1 MKTLSVHTLGCR
13 INRFDSSAVLEA
25 ARAAGYEVRP
35 DAPRADVLVIN
46 TCTVTAA
53 ADAEG
58 RRLARRLR
66 RANPEATIVVTGC
79 SAQTRPEALA
89 ALPEIDYVLGAV
101 ERGRLCEILA
111 EREASGRGRGSPATL
126 VGDLRGRQSLDLPG
140 VARFQGRARAL
151 LKVQDGCN
159 ARCSYCVIPAARG
172 RSRSAPVDQV
182 RARVREYAEA
192 GHPEVTL
199 AGVHL
204 GAYGRDL
211 PSRAT
216 LAGLVRSVLAD
227 PAAPYL
233 RLSSVEPT
241 HFTDDLVAAVSEDP
255 RACPHFHLPLQSG
268 SDAVLRRMR
277 RGYTA
282 SRYRERVERLLRA
295 SPRAAVGADVLA
307 GFPGESNAEFEET
320 LRLIEDLPL
329 AYLHVFPYSEREGTA
344 AARGEEGAAVASAV
358 VRDRAARLRALGE
371 AKRRRYWRARRG
383 ERLTVFIEGV
393 CREAPG
399 WVHGT
404 SAEYVPIALRG
415 PERLVGRAARAVAGG
430 EVALAGG
437 ALAARLADGSE
448 SGNGRVEAWE
458 EALVQPGAFA

>member
-13 INRFDSSAVLEA
+13 INRFDSAAVLEA

-46 TCTVTAA
+46 TCTVTVA

-66 RANPEATIVVTGC
+66 RGNPEATLVLTGC
-79 SAQTRPEALA
+79 AAEVRPEALA
-89 ALPEIDYVLGAV
+89 ALPEVDYVLGAV
-101 ERGRLCEILA
+101 ERDRLCEILA
-111 EREASGRGRGSPATL
+111 EREAAGGARGAPGPSAGDVRGE
-126 VGDLRGRQSLDLPG
+126 RILDLPAVG
-140 VARFQGRARAL
+140 RFQGRARAL

-159 ARCSYCVIPAARG
+159 ARCSYCIIPAARG
-172 RSRSAPVDQV
+172 RSRSAPVEQV
-182 RARVREYAEA
+182 RARVREYAAA

-211 PSRAT
+211 SSRAT
-216 LAGLVRSVLAD
+216 LAGLVRAILAD

-241 HFTDDLVAAVSEDP
+241 HFTDDLAAAVSEDP
-255 RACPHFHLPLQSG
+255 RVCPHFHLPLQSG

-295 SPRAAVGADVLA
+295 SPRAALGADVLV
-307 GFPGESNAEFEET
+307 GFPGESDGEFEAT

-329 AYLHVFPYSEREGTA
+329 AYLHVFPYSERQGTA
-344 AARGEEGAAVASAV
+344 AARGEEGRSVPSAAI
-358 VRDRAARLRALGE
+358 RDRAARLRALGE

-383 ERLTVFIEGV
+383 ESLTVFIEGA

-404 SAEYVPIALRG
+404 SAEYVPVALPG
-415 PERLVGRAARAVAGG
+415 PEGLVGRAVRALAGG
-430 EVALAGG
+430 EVALVGG
-437 ALAARLADGSE
+437 SLAARLAHDPE

-458 EALVQPGAFA
+458 EALAQPRAFA